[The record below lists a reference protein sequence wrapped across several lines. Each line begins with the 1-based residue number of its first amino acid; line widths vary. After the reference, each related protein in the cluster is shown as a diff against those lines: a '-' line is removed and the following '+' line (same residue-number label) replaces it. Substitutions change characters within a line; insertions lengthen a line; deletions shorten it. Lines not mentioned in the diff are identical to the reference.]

1 METWIKHL
9 RVIPEIILL
18 TVAITVFGTAAAV
31 GQTRLAELVE
41 VEHVEY
47 KELIGYGLVA
57 GLDNTGDRTTSS
69 RGSGFTVQS
78 IANMLTTFGIRVE
91 PQNLQTRNVAAVMV
105 TARVSTSHA
114 TGSRLSVAVSSLGD
128 ARSLNGGVLLQTPLI
143 HPQTKELFAF
153 AQGALI
159 TGGYSA
165 ELGGSRVSSNPSLTA
180 TIPNGAGVVANGFKP
195 LDLEKPLGLV
205 LKEPL
210 HSNAVRIARAIN
222 QELTLEIARVVHPGL
237 VHVDWPESIVSQSD
251 MNFFIGLVLDF
262 TIQVDTPARV
272 VINERTGTIV
282 AGGNVIISEVLITHG
297 SIRISSQTIP
307 TVSQPLPFTAG
318 QTVVQE
324 LSTIEVDEQTARN
337 ILLPPQTT
345 VSVLASSLN
354 NLGLT
359 PRDIISIFQAIDR
372 AGALRG
378 ELIVL

>member
-128 ARSLNGGVLLQTPLI
+128 ARSLNGGVLLQTQLI

-153 AQGALI
+153 AQGPLI

-237 VHVDWPESIVSQSD
+237 VHVDWPDSIVSQSD

-318 QTVVQE
+318 QTVAQE
-324 LSTIEVDEQTARN
+324 L
-337 ILLPPQTT
+337 
-345 VSVLASSLN
+345 
-354 NLGLT
+354 
-359 PRDIISIFQAIDR
+359 
-372 AGALRG
+372 
-378 ELIVL
+378 